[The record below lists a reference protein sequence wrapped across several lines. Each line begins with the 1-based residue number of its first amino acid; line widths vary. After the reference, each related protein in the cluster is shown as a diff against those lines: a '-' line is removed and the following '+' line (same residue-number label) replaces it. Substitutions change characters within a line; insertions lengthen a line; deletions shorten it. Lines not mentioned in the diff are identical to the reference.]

1 MKPSEMLSQVKTLL
15 GVEVKLEQMKLEN
28 GTVLEADAFAEG
40 NEIFIVTEDERVAL
54 PVGEYILEDGQILV
68 VEEEG
73 LIKEMKSED
82 EEAKEEEVEVEAE
95 EEEEKEEMGY
105 ATKEEL
111 AEVKSMIEEIKAMLE
126 PKEEMSEEP
135 KEELKE
141 EVELSEVAQ
150 EVVNEIPEE
159 VKQELSEPAAE
170 PINTNAEV
178 SKTQVKFNISSKRKM
193 STLDRVMSKMNKL

>member
-1 MKPSEMLSQVKTLL
+1 MLNQVKTLL
-15 GVEVKLEQMKLEN
+15 GMEVKLEQMNLEN
-28 GTVLEADAFAEG
+28 GTVLEADAFEVG
-40 NEIFIVTEDERVAL
+40 NEVFIVNEEDRIAL
-54 PVGEYILEDGQILV
+54 PVGDYVLENGQILV

-73 LIKEMKSED
+73 LIKEIKSENN
-82 EEAKEEEVEVEAE
+82 EEEEIEVEAE
-95 EEEEKEEMGY
+95 EEKKEEMGY

-135 KEELKE
+135 KEELKK

-150 EVVNEIPEE
+150 EVVNEIPKE

-178 SKTQVKFNISSKRKM
+178 SKTEVKFNIASKRKM
-193 STLDRVMSKMNKL
+193 STLDRVMSKINKL

>member
-1 MKPSEMLSQVKTLL
+1 MLNQVKTLL

-28 GTVLEADAFAEG
+28 GTVLEADKFEGG

-54 PVGEYILEDGQILV
+54 PIGEYVLEDGQTLV
-68 VEEEG
+68 IEEEG
-73 LIKEMKSED
+73 IIKELKSEN
-82 EEAKEEEVEVEAE
+82 EEAKEEEVEAEIEVEA

-141 EVELSEVAQ
+141 EVELSEAAQ
-150 EVVNEIPEE
+150 EVVNEIPTE
-159 VKQELSEPAAE
+159 VAQELSEPAAE

-178 SKTQVKFNISSKRKM
+178 SKTQVKFNIASRRKM
-193 STLDRVMSKMNKL
+193 STLDRVMSKINKL